1 MFFHR
6 LQIVSSRFLLHFLIV
21 RIFVCGLH
29 VITDINIRL
38 HELER
43 SRVVGWD
50 LGLGHKN
57 G

>member
-1 MFFHR
+1 MKEC
-6 LQIVSSRFLLHFLIV
+6 LQIVSGRFLLHFLMV
-21 RIFVCGLH
+21 RLFVCELY
-29 VITDINIRL
+29 VITDISTRL

-50 LGLGHKN
+50 PGLGHKN